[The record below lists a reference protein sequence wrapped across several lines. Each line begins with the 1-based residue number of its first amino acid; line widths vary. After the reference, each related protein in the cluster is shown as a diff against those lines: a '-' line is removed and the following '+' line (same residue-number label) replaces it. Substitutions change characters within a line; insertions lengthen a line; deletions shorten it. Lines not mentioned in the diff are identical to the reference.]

1 MKNPEA
7 MRKAHEEV
15 DEILGD
21 QQIQLTDISKL
32 KYIEGVFQCCACLVI
47 VTNDLS
53 AVMRETLRLNPT
65 APIRVVRAVDDIVIG
80 NGKYFVPKDRTVV
93 VLSAVCQRDPAVW
106 GEDVSKGFFLLCS
119 QELNYLQR

>member
-21 QQIQLTDISKL
+21 QQIQLTDVSKL
-32 KYIEGVFQCCACLVI
+32 KYIEGVCHRCAGWAT

-80 NGKYFVPKDRTVV
+80 MVG
-93 VLSAVCQRDPAVW
+93 
-106 GEDVSKGFFLLCS
+106 
-119 QELNYLQR
+119 